1 MQDERSAPAGT
12 DREDKQREAA
22 TPLSARILEID
33 LIRGLCL
40 LGMILHHFAFDV
52 RYVFRRDVFAFQE
65 GDAFLL
71 FLRPLFL
78 IGFIL
83 VSGLSSAFSRNQF
96 KRAARIAAAAVV
108 LQIGMAVFSSVQN
121 VNNYVIFNVL
131 HVLAVSQFVYGAAEK
146 LFKNRERRSFLFA
159 LGVIGV
165 LSIYIGYPLQQLSGD
180 IANPARGYLRLIL
193 GAPYDHAIGMGDFLP
208 LFPWMG
214 IFFIGALLSH
224 VVYIDR
230 ETMLSDKAE
239 QNVRRYLRPITWMGQ
254 NPLWVYLLHQPV
266 ILGIL
271 SLVLG
276 TP

>member
-1 MQDERSAPAGT
+1 MHDVLSTDTKPSKKRRSRKNGERSF
-12 DREDKQREAA
+12 
-22 TPLSARILEID
+22 SRILEID
-33 LIRGLCL
+33 LVRGLCL
-40 LGMILHHFAFDV
+40 LGMVLHHFAFDV
-52 RYVFRRDVFAFQE
+52 RYVFRIDAFAFQE
-65 GDAFLL
+65 GGFFNLV
-71 FLRPLFL
+71 LRPLFL
-78 IGFIL
+78 IGFIM

-96 KRAARIAAAAVV
+96 KRSARIAAAAVV
-108 LQIGMAVFSSVQN
+108 LQIGMAIFSSFQN

-131 HVLAVSQFVYGAAEK
+131 HVLAVSQFLYGVVEK
-146 LFKNRERRSFLFA
+146 VFEKRQRRSFLLA

-165 LSIYIGYPLQQLSGD
+165 LAIYSVYPLQQLDGD
-180 IANPARGYLRLIL
+180 IANPIVGYLMLIL

-230 ETMLSDKAE
+230 ETMLQDRA
-239 QNVRRYLRPITWMGQ
+239 QRRVRQYLRPVIWMGQ

-271 SLVLG
+271 YLAIG
-276 TP
+276 T